1 MSSKSPPSD
10 VNRCAATSRQTGK
23 RCKLKAI
30 PPSKFCFYHGAHSL
44 GNKHGKGVPK
54 GTPKPPGAGG
64 PPPKGNANALTHGA
78 YTSKMPPEMKQMRES
93 LLIRYMRAVDNPT
106 EVDQRT
112 VERVATLD
120 AKLAFALDDPE
131 CPASTLDTLTRLLH
145 LELKSLKLTRV
156 QQETSSSGTTPVE
169 VIAAIMKKVEARR
182 KQLAE
187 RGRLEA
193 PMPAPSRPVPARR
206 EVIDVEPVVHE
217 DPDPDPEPPP
227 IDVELEE
234 EEPGDRAPDCDDDC
248 DDDDATDQGP
258 DPDAAE
264 AVAASEDDADW
275 WPED

>member
-1 MSSKSPPSD
+1 MALPPD
-10 VNRCAATSRQTGK
+10 EDRCQALSRQSGEQ
-23 RCKLKAI
+23 CKLRRI
-30 PPSKFCFYHGAHSL
+30 PPSKFCKFHG
-44 GNKHGKGVPK
+44 GQNVGGDGGPGVPK
-54 GTPKPPGAGG
+54 GTPKPPGSGG
-64 PPPKGNANALTHGA
+64 PPPKGSTNAMTYGA
-78 YTSKMPPEMKQMRES
+78 YTSKMPPEMQALREE
-93 LLIRYMRAVDNPT
+93 LVIRYMRAVDNPT
-106 EVDQRT
+106 EIDKMAL
-112 VERVATLD
+112 ERAATFE
-120 AKLAFALDDPE
+120 AKLIFAADDPE
-131 CPASTLDTLTRLLH
+131 CPASTIDILTRVLH
-145 LELKSLKLTRV
+145 RELKSLKITRE

-169 VIAAIMKKVEARR
+169 VIAAIMRKVEARR

-187 RGRLEA
+187 RGQLEA
-193 PMPAPSRPVPARR
+193 PMPEPSRPVPARR

-227 IDVELEE
+227 IDAVWEE